1 MPDGPI
7 TVDLI
12 YIVSAHYFSTTAIR
26 RFRQLFYY
34 GFATS
39 SYTRNCFPLPRE
51 SVSLLVLAK
60 TPCRAVLHR
69 AAAFQCPPGD
79 TRLPPLERTTDQP
92 QQSHYTPLRTQNTSF
107 GRLPNR
113 HFIPNTS
120 NFISIPDRASTITSR
135 HRLKGLFLGCPAQSS
150 QRGRK
155 CKTNSTIMFFLE
167 HSLSIH
173 SAVCRL
179 SIATAH

>member
-1 MPDGPI
+1 MLTISRQRLFD
-7 TVDLI
+7 DFD
-12 YIVSAHYFSTTAIR
+12 SFSTTAS
-26 RFRQLFYY
+26 LALLTH
-34 GFATS
+34 G
-39 SYTRNCFPLPRE
+39 NCFPLPRE

-79 TRLPPLERTTDQP
+79 TRLPPLERITDQP

-107 GRLPNR
+107 GHLPNR

-135 HRLKGLFLGCPAQSS
+135 LYLSAPEVFLTTTTRRPRLYLVYTLSRRPLHSS
-150 QRGRK
+150 THGR
-155 CKTNSTIMFFLE
+155 L
-167 HSLSIH
+167 
-173 SAVCRL
+173 
-179 SIATAH
+179 

>member
-34 GFATS
+34 GFASS

-135 HRLKGLFLGCPAQSS
+135 LYLSAPEVFLTTTTRRQRLYLVYTLSRRPLHSS
-150 QRGRK
+150 THGR
-155 CKTNSTIMFFLE
+155 L
-167 HSLSIH
+167 
-173 SAVCRL
+173 
-179 SIATAH
+179 

>member
-1 MPDGPI
+1 MAGF
-7 TVDLI
+7 DLDDL
-12 YIVSAHYFSTTAIR
+12 A
-26 RFRQLFYY
+26 LFLLQ
-34 GFATS
+34 T
-39 SYTRNCFPLPRE
+39 LP
-51 SVSLLVLAK
+51 
-60 TPCRAVLHR
+60 VLHR

-135 HRLKGLFLGCPAQSS
+135 LYLSAPEVFLTTTTRRPRLYLVYTLSRRPLHSS
-150 QRGRK
+150 THGR
-155 CKTNSTIMFFLE
+155 L
-167 HSLSIH
+167 
-173 SAVCRL
+173 
-179 SIATAH
+179 